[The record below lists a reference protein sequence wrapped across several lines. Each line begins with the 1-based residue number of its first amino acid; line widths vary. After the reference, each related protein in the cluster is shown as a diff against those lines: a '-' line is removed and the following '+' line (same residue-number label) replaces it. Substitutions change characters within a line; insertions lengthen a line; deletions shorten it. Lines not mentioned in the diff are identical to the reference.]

1 MAGPWIWGPIYAL
14 DPPIGG
20 LALARLREREAMSAS
35 VCQGEV
41 RRSRDRETHE
51 AELRPVTGRAS
62 IEYEDLND
70 VMLIGWSYGGS
81 ISTGVAE
88 RASERLAQFLPA
100 MPRSPGSLTSQR
112 FDPIARSEEGLTLL
126 SPVEAA
132 F

>member
-1 MAGPWIWGPIYAL
+1 
-14 DPPIGG
+14 
-20 LALARLREREAMSAS
+20 MSAS

-112 FDPIARSEEGLTLL
+112 FDAIARSEEGLTLL